1 MVAPPA
7 PILNPLPQKRPRA
20 TIPRAEQTEE
30 AAVPDGPG
38 VRVEQDGPVRV
49 VTIDRPERRNAVDGP
64 AAAALA
70 DAFRAFDRDPGAS
83 VAVLTGAGG
92 AFCAGAD
99 LKAIAAGQPPRVA
112 ADGDGPMGPT
122 RLRLSKPV
130 LAAIEGPAVA
140 GGLELA
146 LWCDLRVAAEGATLG
161 VLNRRFGV
169 PLIDLGT
176 VRLPRIV
183 GHGRAMDLILTGRAV
198 GAAEALAIGLVDRV
212 VPDGEALTAALALA
226 RDLAALPQAGLRND
240 RLSAIEQWGLSEA
253 EALANEL
260 RRGTATLASGEA
272 AAGATGFAAG
282 QGRHGG
288 ALPPNSGAETRQ

>member
-7 PILNPLPQKRPRA
+7 RSLNPSAGLPSGEA
-20 TIPRAEQTEE
+20 AMEE
-30 AAVPDGPG
+30 ATVTDGPG
-38 VRVEQDGPVRV
+38 VRVERDGPVTV

-99 LKAIAAGQPPRVA
+99 LKAIAAGEPLRVA
-112 ADGDGPMGPT
+112 ADGDGPMGVT

-130 LAAIEGPAVA
+130 LAAIEGPAVG

-161 VLNRRFGV
+161 VFNRRFGV
-169 PLIDLGT
+169 PLVDLGT

-198 GAAEALAIGLVDRV
+198 GAAEALAMGLVNRV
-212 VPDGEALTAALALA
+212 VPDGQALAATVALA
-226 RDLAALPQAGLRND
+226 RDLAALPQTALRND
-240 RLSAIEQWGLSEA
+240 RLSVIEQWGLTED

-260 RRGTATLASGEA
+260 RLGMATLASGETG
-272 AAGATGFAAG
+272 AGAAGFAAG

-288 ALPPNSGAETRQ
+288 ALPRSPGAETRQ

>member
-1 MVAPPA
+1 
-7 PILNPLPQKRPRA
+7 
-20 TIPRAEQTEE
+20 
-30 AAVPDGPG
+30 
-38 VRVEQDGPVRV
+38 
-49 VTIDRPERRNAVDGP
+49 
-64 AAAALA
+64 
-70 DAFRAFDRDPGAS
+70 
-83 VAVLTGAGG
+83 
-92 AFCAGAD
+92 
-99 LKAIAAGQPPRVA
+99 
-112 ADGDGPMGPT
+112 
-122 RLRLSKPV
+122 
-130 LAAIEGPAVA
+130 
-140 GGLELA
+140 
-146 LWCDLRVAAEGATLG
+146 

-198 GAAEALAIGLVDRV
+198 GAAEALAMGLVNRV

-240 RLSAIEQWGLSEA
+240 RLSAIEQWDLSDA

-272 AAGATGFAAG
+272 AAGAIGFASG

-288 ALPPNSGAETRQ
+288 ALPSNSEAETRQ

>member
-7 PILNPLPQKRPRA
+7 RSLNPSAGLPSGEA
-20 TIPRAEQTEE
+20 AMEE
-30 AAVPDGPG
+30 ATVTDGPG
-38 VRVEQDGPVRV
+38 VQVERDGPVTV

-99 LKAIAAGQPPRVA
+99 LKAIAAGEPLRVA
-112 ADGDGPMGPT
+112 ADGDGPMGVT

-130 LAAIEGPAVA
+130 LAAIEGPAVG

-161 VLNRRFGV
+161 VFNRRFGV
-169 PLIDLGT
+169 PLVDLGT

-198 GAAEALAIGLVDRV
+198 GAAEALAMGLVNRV
-212 VPDGEALTAALALA
+212 VPDGQALAATVALA
-226 RDLAALPQAGLRND
+226 RDLAALPQTALRND
-240 RLSAIEQWGLSEA
+240 RLSVIEQWGLTED

-260 RRGTATLASGEA
+260 RLGMATLASGETG
-272 AAGATGFAAG
+272 AGAAGFAAG

-288 ALPPNSGAETRQ
+288 ALPRSPGAETRQ

>member
-1 MVAPPA
+1 
-7 PILNPLPQKRPRA
+7 
-20 TIPRAEQTEE
+20 
-30 AAVPDGPG
+30 
-38 VRVEQDGPVRV
+38 
-49 VTIDRPERRNAVDGP
+49 
-64 AAAALA
+64 
-70 DAFRAFDRDPGAS
+70 
-83 VAVLTGAGG
+83 
-92 AFCAGAD
+92 
-99 LKAIAAGQPPRVA
+99 VA

-146 LWCDLRVAAEGATLG
+146 LWCDLRVAGEGATLG

-198 GAAEALAIGLVDRV
+198 GAAEALAMGLVNRV

-240 RLSAIEQWGLSEA
+240 RLSAIEQWDLSEA

-272 AAGATGFAAG
+272 ATGAIGFMEG
-282 QGRHGG
+282 RGRHGG
-288 ALPPNSGAETRQ
+288 ALPSNSEAETRQ